1 MRMDKYGR
9 ELDLILLLTENKSY
23 TAQEIADRLDITRRN
38 LYYYFDYLRDCGF
51 ELIKSGYRY
60 RLSRNAHFFRKL
72 HENISLNDNE
82 AAMLYRLLDSADKN
96 DYMAQTVKVKLGRMF
111 NLGELTDPALVHQT
125 TVNARKL
132 REAIDLQ
139 KMVTLKDYSSPHS
152 KTVSD
157 RIVEPFLLMNNSRDI
172 RCYELRAHA
181 NKTFKLSRM
190 GSVEIMDVPWIHE
203 QEHKEVYTDIFMFS
217 GEERHHIILRLGQLS
232 HNLLLEEY
240 PHSESMVS
248 NDGEGFWR
256 FETDVV
262 SFLGIG
268 RFVLGLYTDIQV
280 LGSDEFRHYLQEQI
294 AQYSQPR

>member
-38 LYYYFDYLRDCGF
+38 LYYYFEYLRDCGF

-60 RLSRNAHFFRKL
+60 RLNRNTHFFRKL
-72 HENISLNDNE
+72 HENIALSDNE

-96 DYMAQTVKVKLGRMF
+96 NYMAQTVKVKLGRMF
-111 NLGELTDPALVHQT
+111 NLGELTDPALAHQT

-157 RIVEPFLLMNNSRDI
+157 RIVEPFLLMNNSRDA
-172 RCYELRAHA
+172 RCYELRSHA

-217 GEERHHIILRLGQLS
+217 GEERHHITLRLGQLS

-248 NDGEGFWR
+248 NDGEGTWR

-294 AQYSQPR
+294 TQYNKIH